1 MSDKLTESMEDYL
14 ETIALLIDEEGHAH
28 TKKVAERLGVQMP
41 SVTSVL
47 QQLER
52 MDYITYR
59 PRYPVV
65 LTSKGRHTA
74 DRIIR
79 RHQVLHKFFLEILG
93 LPLEE
98 AEATA
103 CRVEHSVDDD
113 GVNRFELFTHAL
125 SQRSDSRKL
134 QTYLSEA
141 MEFMDNSETK
151 DYITADQLIIGEHAI
166 FREFGRNL
174 TGNERPDLLPGT
186 ELTLQKISLD
196 KTRLYF
202 RIKNKLVEIDTPT
215 AENIW
220 VSRNC

>member
-1 MSDKLTESMEDYL
+1 MAEKLTESMEDYL
-14 ETIALLIDEEGHAH
+14 ETIALLINEEGHAH

-59 PRYPVV
+59 PRYPVI
-65 LTSKGRHTA
+65 LTTKGKQTA
-74 DRIIR
+74 DRIIW

-93 LPLEE
+93 LPLAE
-98 AEATA
+98 AEETA

-113 GVNRFELFTHAL
+113 GVNRFELFTDAL
-125 SQRSDSRKL
+125 SRRADSRKL

-141 MEFMDNSETK
+141 MEFMDNEATK
-151 DYITADQLIIGEHAI
+151 DYVTADTLTIGESAI

-174 TGNERPDLLPGT
+174 SEKERPAITPGT
-186 ELTLQKISLD
+186 EMKLQKVSLD
-196 KTRLYF
+196 RTRLYF
-202 RIKNKLVEIDTPT
+202 MINGKLSEIDSEI

-220 VSRNC
+220 VSR

>member
-1 MSDKLTESMEDYL
+1 MAEKLTESMEDYL
-14 ETIALLIDEEGHAH
+14 ETIALLINEEGHAH

-65 LTSKGRHTA
+65 LTTKGKQTA

-93 LPLEE
+93 LPLAE
-98 AEATA
+98 AEETA

-113 GVNRFELFTHAL
+113 GVNRFELFTDAL
-125 SQRSDSRKL
+125 SRRADSRKL

-141 MEFMDNSETK
+141 MEFMDNEATK
-151 DYITADQLIIGEHAI
+151 DYVTADTITIGETAI

-174 TGNERPDLLPGT
+174 SEKERPDIAPGT
-186 ELTLQKISLD
+186 EMKLQKVSLD
-196 KTRLYF
+196 RTRLYF
-202 RIKNKLVEIDTPT
+202 NINGKLSEIDSEI

-220 VSRNC
+220 VSR

>member
-1 MSDKLTESMEDYL
+1 MPEKLTESMEDYL

-28 TKKVAERLGVQMP
+28 TKKVAEKLGVQMP

-93 LPLEE
+93 LPLAE
-98 AEATA
+98 AEETA

-113 GVNRFELFTHAL
+113 GVNRFELFTDAL
-125 SQRSDSRKL
+125 SRRSDSRRL

-141 MEFMDNSETK
+141 MEFMDNEETK
-151 DYITADQLIIGEHAI
+151 DYVTADTLSIGESAV
-166 FREFGRNL
+166 FREFGRTL
-174 TGNERPDLLPGT
+174 SEKERPDIAPGT
-186 ELTLQKISLD
+186 GMKLQKISLD
-196 KTRLYF
+196 RTRLYF
-202 RIKNKLVEIDTPT
+202 EINGTLSEIDTEI

-220 VSRNC
+220 VSR

>member
-1 MSDKLTESMEDYL
+1 MADKLTESMEDYL

-93 LPLEE
+93 LPLAE
-98 AEATA
+98 AEETA

-113 GVNRFELFTHAL
+113 GVNRFELFTDAL
-125 SQRSDSRKL
+125 SRRADSRRL

-141 MEFMDNSETK
+141 MEFMDNEETK
-151 DYITADQLIIGEHAI
+151 DYVTADTLSIGESAV

-174 TGNERPDLLPGT
+174 SEKERPDIAPGT
-186 ELTLQKISLD
+186 GMKLQKVSLD
-196 KTRLYF
+196 RTRLYF
-202 RIKNKLVEIDTPT
+202 KINGTLSEIDAEI

-220 VSRNC
+220 VSR

>member
-1 MSDKLTESMEDYL
+1 MPEKLTESMEDYL

-93 LPLEE
+93 LPLAE
-98 AEATA
+98 AEETA

-113 GVNRFELFTHAL
+113 GVNRFELFTDAL
-125 SQRSDSRKL
+125 SRRADSRRL

-141 MEFMDNSETK
+141 MEFMDNEETK
-151 DYITADQLIIGEHAI
+151 DYVTADTLAIGESAV

-174 TGNERPDLLPGT
+174 SEKERPDIAPGT
-186 ELTLQKISLD
+186 GMKLQKVSLD
-196 KTRLYF
+196 RTRLYF
-202 RIKNKLVEIDTPT
+202 KINGTLSEIDAEI

-220 VSRNC
+220 VSR

>member
-1 MSDKLTESMEDYL
+1 MPEKLTESMEDYL

-28 TKKVAERLGVQMP
+28 TKKVAEKLGVQMP

-93 LPLEE
+93 LPLAE
-98 AEATA
+98 AEETA

-113 GVNRFELFTHAL
+113 GVNRFELFTDAL
-125 SQRSDSRKL
+125 SRRADSRRL

-141 MEFMDNSETK
+141 MEFMDNEETK
-151 DYITADQLIIGEHAI
+151 DYVTADTLAIGESAI

-174 TGNERPDLLPGT
+174 SEKERPDIAPGT
-186 ELTLQKISLD
+186 GMKLQKVSLD
-196 KTRLYF
+196 RTRLYF
-202 RIKNKLVEIDTPT
+202 KINGTLSEIDAEI

-220 VSRNC
+220 VSR

>member
-1 MSDKLTESMEDYL
+1 MPEKLTESMEDYL

-93 LPLEE
+93 LPLAE
-98 AEATA
+98 AEETA

-113 GVNRFELFTHAL
+113 GVNRFELFIDAL
-125 SQRSDSRKL
+125 SKRSDSRKL

-141 MEFMDNSETK
+141 MEFMDNETTK
-151 DYITADQLIIGEHAI
+151 DYVTADALSIGEKAI
-166 FREFGRNL
+166 LREFGRNL
-174 TGNERPDLLPGT
+174 TEKERPEILPGT
-186 ELTLQKISLD
+186 EMTLQKISLD
-196 KTRLYF
+196 RTRLFF
-202 RIKNKLVEIDTPT
+202 RIDDRLIEINAET
-215 AENIW
+215 AENVW
-220 VSRNC
+220 VSRK

>member
-1 MSDKLTESMEDYL
+1 MAEKLTESMEDYL

-47 QQLER
+47 QQLEK

-65 LTSKGRHTA
+65 LTAKGKHTA

-93 LPLEE
+93 LPLAE
-98 AEATA
+98 AEETA

-113 GVNRFELFTHAL
+113 GVNRFELFTEAL
-125 SQRSDSRKL
+125 SKRADSRRL
-134 QTYLSEA
+134 QIYLSEA
-141 MEFMDNSETK
+141 MEFMDNEETK
-151 DYITADQLIIGEHAI
+151 DYVTADTLTIGDCAVI
-166 FREFGRNL
+166 REFGRNL
-174 TGNERPDLLPGT
+174 EEKERPAITPGT
-186 ELTLQKISLD
+186 EVKLQKVSLD
-196 KTRLYF
+196 RTRLYF
-202 RIKNKLVEIDTPT
+202 NVNGRIMDIDSAV

-220 VSRNC
+220 VSKR

>member
-1 MSDKLTESMEDYL
+1 MPEKLTESMEDYL

-28 TKKVAERLGVQMP
+28 TKKVAEKLGVQMP

-93 LPLEE
+93 LPLAE
-98 AEATA
+98 AEETA

-113 GVNRFELFTHAL
+113 GVNRFELFTDAL
-125 SQRSDSRKL
+125 SRRADSRRL

-141 MEFMDNSETK
+141 MEFMDNEETK
-151 DYITADQLIIGEHAI
+151 DYVTADTLAIGESAV

-174 TGNERPDLLPGT
+174 SEKERPDIAPGT
-186 ELTLQKISLD
+186 GMKLQKVSLD
-196 KTRLYF
+196 RTRLYF
-202 RIKNKLVEIDTPT
+202 KINGTLSEIDAEI

-220 VSRNC
+220 VSR

>member
-1 MSDKLTESMEDYL
+1 MAEKLTESMEDYL
-14 ETIALLIDEEGHAH
+14 ETIALLINEEGHAH

-65 LTSKGRHTA
+65 LTTKGKQTA

-93 LPLEE
+93 LPLAE
-98 AEATA
+98 AEETA

-113 GVNRFELFTHAL
+113 GVNRFELFTDAL
-125 SQRSDSRKL
+125 SRRADSRKL

-141 MEFMDNSETK
+141 MEFMDNEETK
-151 DYITADQLIIGEHAI
+151 DYVTADTLSIGESAV

-174 TGNERPDLLPGT
+174 SEKERPDIAPGT
-186 ELTLQKISLD
+186 GMKLQKVSLD
-196 KTRLYF
+196 RTRLYF
-202 RIKNKLVEIDTPT
+202 KINGTLSEIDAEI

-220 VSRNC
+220 VSR

>member
-1 MSDKLTESMEDYL
+1 
-14 ETIALLIDEEGHAH
+14 
-28 TKKVAERLGVQMP
+28 MP

-65 LTSKGRHTA
+65 LTTKGKQTA

-93 LPLEE
+93 LPLAE
-98 AEATA
+98 AEETA

-113 GVNRFELFTHAL
+113 GVNRFELFTDAL
-125 SQRSDSRKL
+125 SRRADSRRL

-141 MEFMDNSETK
+141 MEFMDNEETK
-151 DYITADQLIIGEHAI
+151 DYVTADTLSIGESAV

-174 TGNERPDLLPGT
+174 SEKERPDIAPGT
-186 ELTLQKISLD
+186 GIKLQKVSLD
-196 KTRLYF
+196 RTRLYF
-202 RIKNKLVEIDTPT
+202 KINGTLSEIDAEI

-220 VSRNC
+220 VSR

>member
-1 MSDKLTESMEDYL
+1 MAEKLTESMEDYL
-14 ETIALLIDEEGHAH
+14 ETIALLINEEGHAH

-59 PRYPVV
+59 PRYPVI
-65 LTSKGRHTA
+65 LTTKGKQTA
-74 DRIIR
+74 DRNIR

-93 LPLEE
+93 LPLAE
-98 AEATA
+98 AEETA

-113 GVNRFELFTHAL
+113 GVNRFELFTDAL
-125 SQRSDSRKL
+125 SRRADSRKL

-141 MEFMDNSETK
+141 MEFMDNEATK
-151 DYITADQLIIGEHAI
+151 DYVTADTLTIGESAI

-174 TGNERPDLLPGT
+174 SEKERPAITPGT
-186 ELTLQKISLD
+186 EMKLQKVSLD
-196 KTRLYF
+196 RTRLYF
-202 RIKNKLVEIDTPT
+202 MINGKLSEIDSEI

-220 VSRNC
+220 VSR